1 MKNIGGSKSGMSKE
15 MMNVIILTVVVWYTT
30 QIAASLMMKKVM
42 KRTII
47 SPIDMTLSNLAISCS
62 LDYIY
67 VRFLAGS
74 RLPTMSKSFSVK
86 ILPIAA
92 SLLLVK
98 ALTLMGYEYITISLA
113 HTIKSCEPVFTVAF
127 SIVGYKVRF
136 SQSVYISLIPMVG
149 GAVMAASSDVEFH
162 LIGVLAIVGATV
174 FQSLQR
180 LFNKALLGTISET
193 KTSHDLSRI
202 LGIKFCIALQA
213 MIMCVPLALL
223 SRLATSGGNVTMKEP
238 SSLIENIIECA
249 PSVIV
254 SSAFQ
259 WLAGAASYYLL
270 ALIAPLSH
278 SVAKI
283 TERMLLIL
291 ISVVLFQN
299 HSLSFINIT
308 GILLALFGVLCY
320 LYVKN
325 RDQSYLS
332 SRNSSSSNGNNNSLK
347 PECKG
352 VGVVEMSNMTTKKN
366 NSHYKL
372 SHV

>member
-1 MKNIGGSKSGMSKE
+1 MVYDPDCCIVDDEESYEENDH
-15 MMNVIILTVVVWYTT
+15 L
-30 QIAASLMMKKVM
+30 ADRHDAF
-42 KRTII
+42 
-47 SPIDMTLSNLAISCS
+47 DLAISCS

-74 RLPTMSKSFSVK
+74 RLPKMNKSFSVK

-92 SLLLVK
+92 SLLIVK

-213 MIMCVPLALL
+213 MIMCVPLAILY
-223 SRLATSGGNVTMKEP
+223 RLATSGGNVTMKEP

-299 HSLSFINIT
+299 H
-308 GILLALFGVLCY
+308 
-320 LYVKN
+320 
-325 RDQSYLS
+325 
-332 SRNSSSSNGNNNSLK
+332 
-347 PECKG
+347 
-352 VGVVEMSNMTTKKN
+352 
-366 NSHYKL
+366 
-372 SHV
+372 

>member
-1 MKNIGGSKSGMSKE
+1 
-15 MMNVIILTVVVWYTT
+15 
-30 QIAASLMMKKVM
+30 
-42 KRTII
+42 
-47 SPIDMTLSNLAISCS
+47 
-62 LDYIY
+62 
-67 VRFLAGS
+67 
-74 RLPTMSKSFSVK
+74 
-86 ILPIAA
+86 
-92 SLLLVK
+92 
-98 ALTLMGYEYITISLA
+98 
-113 HTIKSCEPVFTVAF
+113 
-127 SIVGYKVRF
+127 
-136 SQSVYISLIPMVG
+136 MVG

-213 MIMCVPLALL
+213 MIMCVPLAILY
-223 SRLATSGGNVTMKEP
+223 RLATSGGNVTMKEP

-320 LYVKN
+320 LYAKN
-325 RDQSYLS
+325 RDQSYLNLLS
-332 SRNSSSSNGNNNSLK
+332 SHNSSSRNGNNNSLK

-352 VGVVEMSNMTTKKN
+352 IGVVEMSNMTTKKN